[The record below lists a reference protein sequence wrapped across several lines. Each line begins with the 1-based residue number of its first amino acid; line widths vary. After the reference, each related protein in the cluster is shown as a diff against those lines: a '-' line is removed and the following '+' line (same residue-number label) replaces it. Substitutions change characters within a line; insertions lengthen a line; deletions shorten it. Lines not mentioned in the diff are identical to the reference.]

1 MPIEHRKGDL
11 FLSTDL
17 DAISHA
23 CNTLGVFGKGIALAF
38 KAKFPL
44 MYSQYNLVC
53 RNNSDKDLLGTV
65 FVWQTE
71 SDLVV
76 YNLFT
81 QGSANHWIQLA
92 TLDMIRSSVEKMI
105 EHAIQNGIKRIGMPK
120 IGAGLGGLDWQD
132 VEKIIT
138 ELSDNKPVT
147 LVVHTL

>member
-1 MPIEHRKGDL
+1 MPIEHRRGDL
-11 FLSTDL
+11 FLSKDL

-23 CNTLGVFGKGIALAF
+23 VNTLGVFGKGVALAF
-38 KAKFPL
+38 KANFPL